1 MERSTGLGGGGV
13 MQVGGRRQDRILRG
27 WERVLR
33 GPWIFC
39 IWRWV
44 MRAVNKRASGRVQKE
59 ESRDAGRSFATEATR
74 AEVRR
79 LQKQNHVFCFSRA
92 AAGTGSAAVSPRR
105 ILDLVPVQF
114 ALEHH
119 RLPPTACVSVR
130 LNLARAAAEGSSSAA
145 PRDQAHWHRRRLTTG
160 QQRQGGRQGGRTG
173 SGTRIWYSG
182 W

>member
-1 MERSTGLGGGGV
+1 

-119 RLPPTACVSVR
+119 RR
-130 LNLARAAAEGSSSAA
+130 LRDKDLVLRLVVEVVLGDDGLAAADLASV
-145 PRDQAHWHRRRLTTG
+145 
-160 QQRQGGRQGGRTG
+160 
-173 SGTRIWYSG
+173 
-182 W
+182 